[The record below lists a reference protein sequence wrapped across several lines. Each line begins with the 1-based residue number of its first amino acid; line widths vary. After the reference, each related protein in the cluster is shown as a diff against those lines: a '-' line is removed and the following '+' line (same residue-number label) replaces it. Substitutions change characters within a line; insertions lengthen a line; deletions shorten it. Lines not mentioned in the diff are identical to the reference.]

1 MPPTVL
7 ALTPEKTTY
16 RDGRFTA
23 TQAIVV
29 TDSFADLVA
38 ILKEDYDK
46 FLLQFKNAG
55 ANGFDVEVY
64 GSAEA
69 NAAGVPPDF
78 DLEDYT
84 LLPNGAIT
92 VATDASDAVSNSDIW
107 TWILIRVKR
116 SGAGDDT
123 TGSMFVRA
131 K

>member
-7 ALTPEKTTY
+7 TPTPEKNSF
-16 RDGRFTA
+16 RDGIFTA

-46 FLLQFKNAG
+46 LLLQFKNLG
-55 ANGFDVEVY
+55 ANGFDVEIY

-69 NAAGVPPDF
+69 NAADVPPDF

-92 VATDASDAVSNSDIW
+92 VATDASDAVSNTDVW
-107 TWILIRVKR
+107 TWVLIRVKR

-131 K
+131 R